1 MNWSV
6 VATTFGLIFVAE
18 LGDKTQLA
26 VLAQTCKYRRPWAV
40 FLGASLAL
48 TAVTALGAAG
58 GRVLGEFIPPSLLQA
73 IAALAFVVM
82 GVLIGR
88 EAARTGAEEPVPE
101 EACPLPGSDGFGDG
115 CTHPHPARSSLVS
128 PHTWKAFGSTFGL
141 LFVAEMGDKTQLAVL
156 SLAGKRAESL
166 PVFVGG
172 ALALTAVTALGAIG
186 GQALS
191 RILPKRVL
199 LWVSAVAFV
208 VMGALIGFGVL

>member
-1 MNWSV
+1 V
-6 VATTFGLIFVAE
+6 
-18 LGDKTQLA
+18 
-26 VLAQTCKYRRPWAV
+26 
-40 FLGASLAL
+40 
-48 TAVTALGAAG
+48 
-58 GRVLGEFIPPSLLQA
+58 
-73 IAALAFVVM
+73 
-82 GVLIGR
+82 
-88 EAARTGAEEPVPE
+88 
-101 EACPLPGSDGFGDG
+101 PGSDGFGK
-115 CTHPHPARSSLVS
+115 PARSSLVS

>member
-40 FLGASLAL
+40 FLGASFAL

-88 EAARTGAEEPVPE
+88 EAARTGAEELAKGE
-101 EACPLPGSDGFGDG
+101 DCPLPGPDGFGN
-115 CTHPHPARSSLVS
+115 PVRASLVS

>member
-6 VATTFGLIFVAE
+6 VLTTFGLIFVAE

-40 FLGASLAL
+40 FLGASFAL

-58 GRVLGEFIPPSLLQA
+58 GQVLGEFIPPSLLQA

-88 EAARTGAEEPVPE
+88 EAARTGAEEPVLE
-101 EACPLPGSDGFGDG
+101 EACPLPGSDELGN
-115 CTHPHPARSSLVS
+115 PARSSLVS

-141 LFVAEMGDKTQLAVL
+141 LFIAEMGDKTQLAVL

-186 GQALS
+186 GQALC
-191 RILPKRVL
+191 RFIPKRVL

>member
-6 VATTFGLIFVAE
+6 VLTTFGLIFVAE

-58 GRVLGEFIPPSLLQA
+58 GQVLGELIPPSLLQA
-73 IAALAFVVM
+73 VAALAFVVM

-101 EACPLPGSDGFGDG
+101 EACPLPGSDGSGR
-115 CTHPHPARSSLVS
+115 PVRSSPVS

>member
-6 VATTFGLIFVAE
+6 VLTTFGLIFVAE

-58 GRVLGEFIPPSLLQA
+58 GRVLGRFIPPSLLQG

-101 EACPLPGSDGFGDG
+101 EACPLPGSDGFG
-115 CTHPHPARSSLVS
+115 TPVRSSLVS

-166 PVFVGG
+166 PVFGG

-191 RILPKRVL
+191 RFIPQRVL

>member
-58 GRVLGEFIPPSLLQA
+58 GQVLGRFIPPSLLQG

-88 EAARTGAEEPVPE
+88 EAARTGTEEPVPE
-101 EACPLPGSDGFGDG
+101 DACPLPGPDGLGN
-115 CTHPHPARSSLVS
+115 PARSSLVS

-156 SLAGKRAESL
+156 SLGGKRAASL

-191 RILPKRVL
+191 RFIPQRVL